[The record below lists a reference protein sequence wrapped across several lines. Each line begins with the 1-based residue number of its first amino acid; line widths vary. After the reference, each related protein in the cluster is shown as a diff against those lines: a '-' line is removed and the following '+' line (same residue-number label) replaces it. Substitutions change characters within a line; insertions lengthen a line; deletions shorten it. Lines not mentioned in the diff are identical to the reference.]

1 MAKVDI
7 ELVKMIL
14 QRNEVDV
21 RKVAEIIND
30 IEFELKT
37 LEDDEKP
44 PAVKKQFVFMV
55 SDPEGHLVG
64 KDFTGWVLQI
74 PEEDS
79 PYVSE
84 ERLHRS
90 VYEFNV
96 TPKGRR
102 MPVKT
107 IGEACE
113 VVSARILKEQNIW
126 VKTKEPILMVRT
138 ENTIPLNDIM
148 KAGKDL

>member
-7 ELVKMIL
+7 ELVKMVL
-14 QRNEVDV
+14 KRNEVDV

-37 LEDDEKP
+37 LEDEEKP

-55 SDPEGHLVG
+55 SDPDGHLVG

-90 VYEFNV
+90 AYEFNV

-138 ENTIPLNDIM
+138 ENTIPLDDIM
-148 KAGKDL
+148 KVGKNL